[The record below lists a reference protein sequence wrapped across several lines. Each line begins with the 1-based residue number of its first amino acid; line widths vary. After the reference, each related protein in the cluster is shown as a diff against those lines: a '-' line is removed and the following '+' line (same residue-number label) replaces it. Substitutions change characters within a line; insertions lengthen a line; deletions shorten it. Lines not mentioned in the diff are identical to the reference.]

1 MTEPN
6 KATACD
12 VSDKFFE
19 SFGYRMEHIFC
30 SVTGKRLGMFDTDES
45 FATIDMLNPTMD
57 NLEAVCDDIRLRV
70 VASMRPSTRWNKFRS
85 ESINDLRIAQPR
97 ETLAYLLNR
106 LFEPL
111 NNTGSIW
118 SIEQRIHVWQ
128 ELEAH
133 EISNSIPRVEQM
145 IHQLLEIDTRTGL
158 TKLFIGFE
166 RGMLSGDK
174 FDEFCDAV
182 TQTYEQK
189 QLEWAK
195 LDAEYRYQIQ
205 NPLVKQ
211 AFFDS
216 FMTRKPESIVKV
228 KEKAKTERRRGFENL
243 LAQIMDEDSQP
254 AQILAATIADDSADN
269 KAHDAEIGVV
279 AIMPS
284 ATPRAFTFGVKK
296 D

>member
-1 MTEPN
+1 MLTYTEIEN
-6 KATACD
+6 FN
-12 VSDKFFE
+12 DKYAE
-19 SFGYRMEHIFC
+19 SFGYRPQALYCLI
-30 SVTGKRLGMFDTDES
+30 TGKPLGEQWSDE
-45 FATIDMLNPTMD
+45 FGATLDLLNLD
-57 NLEAVCDDIRLRV
+57 DKNFEQVADDIRLRV
-70 VASMRPSTRWNKFRS
+70 VGSMRPSTRWNKFRS

-128 ELEAH
+128 ELAEH
-133 EISNSIPRVEQM
+133 DISNSVPRVEQL

-166 RGMLSGDK
+166 RGMLAGDK

-216 FMTRKPESIVKV
+216 FMTRKPEPIAKV

-243 LAQIMDEDSQP
+243 LAQILDEDSAP
-254 AQILAATIADDSADN
+254 AQTLAATIADDSADN
-269 KAHDAEIGVV
+269 KAHDAEAGVV

>member
-1 MTEPN
+1 MTNTLWDNFVP
-6 KATACD
+6 AYY
-12 VSDKFFE
+12 E
-19 SFGYRMEHIFC
+19 SFGYSPAAIYC
-30 SVTGKRLGMFDTDES
+30 SITGKAIG
-45 FATIDMLNPTMD
+45 TIDDDEIQATVDLIGFDEANPETT
-57 NLEAVCDDIRLRV
+57 CDDYRLRL

-118 SIEQRIHVWQ
+118 SIEQRIHVWR

-133 EISNSIPRVEQM
+133 EISNSIPRVEQL

-166 RGMLSGDK
+166 RGMLAGDK

-182 TQTYEQK
+182 TQTYEQ
-189 QLEWAK
+189 QQIRWAQ
-195 LDAEYRYQIQ
+195 LDAEYRYQIT

-216 FMTRKPESIVKV
+216 FMTRKPPTELSKKREA
-228 KEKAKTERRRGFENL
+228 KEKRRFGFANL
-243 LAQIMDEDSQP
+243 LSQIMADEGDRVES
-254 AQILAATIADDSADN
+254 LNNTIADDSADN
-269 KAHDAEIGVV
+269 KVLDADRGVV
-279 AIMPS
+279 AIAPS

>member
-1 MTEPN
+1 MPTYAEVG
-6 KATACD
+6 T
-12 VSDKFFE
+12 FTHQYIE
-19 SFGYRMEHIFC
+19 SFGYSPLGIYC
-30 SVTGKRLGMFDTDES
+30 LATGKQIGEQWSGELADTL
-45 FATIDMLNPTMD
+45 ALLNLD
-57 NLEAVCDDIRLRV
+57 DKNFEAVSDDYRLRL
-70 VASMRPSTRWNKFRS
+70 VASMRPSTRWNKFKS
-85 ESINDLRIAQPR
+85 ESINDLRKQFPR

-133 EISNSIPRVEQM
+133 EISNSIPRVEQL

-166 RGMLSGDK
+166 RGMLTGDK

-189 QLEWAK
+189 QLEWAQ

-216 FMTRKPESIVKV
+216 FMTRKPEPIAKV

-243 LAQIMDEDSQP
+243 LAQIMDEESAP
-254 AQILAATIADDSADN
+254 AQTLATTIADDSADN
-269 KAHDAEIGVV
+269 KAHDAEAGVT